1 MNFRKDIYLI
11 AAALFVLASGVL
23 AWVALDQGA
32 LPSVVKPL
40 LPSEEVRTKLLPELS
55 APAQGVEYPA
65 SPKTPLVKDLND
77 WSSLKEDEDGWNYDL
92 FTTVDIDWKTKD
104 AEYIPSSQKDIP
116 IPPFGVSLV
125 KVGHPIYPY
134 LLRGTMAARSK
145 KEADREFTIENVNT
159 KAYYE
164 RCKLG
169 KPIDP
174 ALPIT
179 PVSFVKGVL
188 TVKDDSPE
196 LKGRLIPLDEVKPL
210 EFTDT
215 TDVVLVASDDAAT
228 TWTFHA
234 VGDKFEYQNA
244 RFVIKEIDLDSKTV
258 TVEKTFKP
266 NPKKPEKSFL
276 ETLSVPAPAVAN
288 PAKDKD
294 AAKPATPASAPSTS
308 DKNKPSPKK

>member
-1 MNFRKDIYLI
+1 MNFRKDLYLI
-11 AAALFVLASGVL
+11 LGALFVLTLGVL

-32 LPSVVKPL
+32 MPNLVKPL
-40 LPSEEVRTKLLPELS
+40 LPAEELRAKPLHELTI
-55 APAQGVEYPA
+55 PALGVEYPA
-65 SPKTPLVKDLND
+65 SPKTPLTKDLND
-77 WSSLKEDEDGWNYDL
+77 WSSLKEDEDGWDYDL
-92 FTTVDIDWKTKD
+92 FTTIDIDWKTKD

-116 IPPFGVSLV
+116 IPPFGVTLV

-145 KEADREFTIENVNT
+145 QEADREFTIENVNT
-159 KAYYE
+159 KEYFE

-169 KPIDP
+169 KPIGP
-174 ALPIT
+174 NLAIT

-188 TVKDDSPE
+188 TVKDDSPD
-196 LKGRLIPLDEVKPL
+196 LKGRLIALDEVKPL

-215 TDVVLVASDDAAT
+215 IDVLLVASEDAGT

-244 RFVIKEIDLDSKTV
+244 RFVIKEIDLDNKTV

-288 PAKDKD
+288 AVKDKD
-294 AAKPATPASAPSTS
+294 AAKPAAPVPATAPA
-308 DKNKPSPKK
+308 DKSKPSPKK

>member
-11 AAALFVLASGVL
+11 VAALCVLALGVL
-23 AWVALDQGA
+23 SWLALDQGA
-32 LPSVVKPL
+32 LPSLVKPL
-40 LPSEEVRTKLLPELS
+40 LPSEEVRTKLLPELT

-65 SPKTPLVKDLND
+65 SPRTPLVKDLND
-77 WSSLKEDEDGWNYDL
+77 WSSQREDEDGWNYDL

-104 AEYIPSSQKDIP
+104 AEYIPASQKDIP
-116 IPPFGVSLV
+116 IPPFGVTLV

-159 KAYYE
+159 KAYFE

-169 KPIDP
+169 KPIDA

-188 TVKDDSPE
+188 TVRDDSPE
-196 LKGRLIPLDEVKPL
+196 LKGRLIALDEVKPL

-215 TDVVLVASDDAAT
+215 TDVVLVATDDAAT

-294 AAKPATPASAPSTS
+294 AAKPATPTPAATPA